1 MSTSY
6 DIHAP
11 ADQPW
16 KLWHILKLLFVFPAL
31 KYWLHTKFKEVQI
44 FNFDITF
51 QHLAA
56 HPAQFVAH
64 LAQSLHKLKRL
75 QMVPQISIASQLL
88 QNEMCSFLKK
98 KYFPQGWLV
107 IAKSNHFH
115 FYFSIIA

>member
-1 MSTSY
+1 MSCLFCRGDCDHVHFKMSTSY

-31 KYWLHTKFKEVQI
+31 KYWHHTRFKEVQI
-44 FNFDITF
+44 FNLDITF

-75 QMVPQISIASQLL
+75 QMVPKISIAAQLL
-88 QNEMCSFLKK
+88 QIEMF
-98 KYFPQGWLV
+98 F
-107 IAKSNHFH
+107 F
-115 FYFSIIA
+115 